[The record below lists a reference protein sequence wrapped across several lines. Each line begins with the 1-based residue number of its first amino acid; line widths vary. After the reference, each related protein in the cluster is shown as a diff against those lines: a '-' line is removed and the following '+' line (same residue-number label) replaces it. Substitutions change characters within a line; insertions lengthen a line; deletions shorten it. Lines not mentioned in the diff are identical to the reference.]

1 MCDVKSGVALEHSL
15 FPFFCLSDYILLWQA
30 LSLPRTV
37 EQNDNERGKGEREKW
52 IEKREGGLIVKLS
65 AIQSFMFPVWQRL

>member
-52 IEKREGGLIVKLS
+52 IETGKEEKRGV
-65 AIQSFMFPVWQRL
+65 

>member
-1 MCDVKSGVALEHSL
+1 MCSVKSRVALEHSL

-37 EQNDNERGKGEREKW
+37 EQNDNERGKGE
-52 IEKREGGLIVKLS
+52 
-65 AIQSFMFPVWQRL
+65 

>member
-1 MCDVKSGVALEHSL
+1 MCNVKSGVALEHSL

-37 EQNDNERGKGEREKW
+37 EQNDNERGKVEREMDRD
-52 IEKREGGLIVKLS
+52 RERTKERG
-65 AIQSFMFPVWQRL
+65 A